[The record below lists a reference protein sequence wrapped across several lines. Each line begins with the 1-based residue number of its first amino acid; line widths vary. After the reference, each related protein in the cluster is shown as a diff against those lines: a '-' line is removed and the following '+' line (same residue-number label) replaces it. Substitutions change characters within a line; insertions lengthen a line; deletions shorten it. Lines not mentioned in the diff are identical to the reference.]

1 MQSFIIFVLLLDFI
15 SPCLCTRLNNI
26 GTQNSIYNVMN
37 YGAHGDGKSD
47 DTQAFATTWS
57 NVCNSVGM
65 STLVIPAKKTFLVTK
80 LHFSGRC
87 KGKIHIQFEGKIVAP
102 SREAWKAGE
111 SLISIE
117 NLNGLTIDGNGQGG
131 ADGDGS
137 TWWQCSGCQRPGVLH
152 FHSCNDLSVSNIKIT
167 NSPRSHVS
175 VNMCNGAT
183 FSHISIDSPPTSP
196 NTDGFDISFSSNI
209 LVKDSNIKSGDDCI
223 AINGGSSFIN
233 ATGVTC
239 GPGHGIS
246 VGSLG
251 KTRPN
256 DQVSNVNVRNCTFI
270 GTSNGGRIKTA
281 PDTDVSVSDVT
292 YRGVYGTC
300 DGNIAVNLDCSSAG
314 CHNIILDQIN
324 IKSNQQGKK
333 VSAICHNAYG
343 TATNTIPSVPCLL
356 H

>member
-1 MQSFIIFVLLLDFI
+1 
-15 SPCLCTRLNNI
+15 
-26 GTQNSIYNVMN
+26 
-37 YGAHGDGKSD
+37 
-47 DTQAFATTWS
+47 
-57 NVCNSVGM
+57 
-65 STLVIPAKKTFLVTK
+65 
-80 LHFSGRC
+80 
-87 KGKIHIQFEGKIVAP
+87 
-102 SREAWKAGE
+102 
-111 SLISIE
+111 
-117 NLNGLTIDGNGQGG
+117 
-131 ADGDGS
+131 
-137 TWWQCSGCQRPGVLH
+137 VLH

-281 PDTDVSVSDVT
+281 PGGSGYAKHITFEKIILVNVKNPIIIDQHYLQDMELDTDVSVSDVT